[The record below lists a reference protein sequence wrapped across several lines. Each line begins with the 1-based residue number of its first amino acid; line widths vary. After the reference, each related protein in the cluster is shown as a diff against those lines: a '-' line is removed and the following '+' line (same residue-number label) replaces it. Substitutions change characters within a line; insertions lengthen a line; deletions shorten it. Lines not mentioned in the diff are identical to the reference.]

1 MKILKSYY
9 EHISQNPKT
18 HIIKFI
24 FILFFKLLMQFFR
37 FFGLHKM
44 RFKLSNSIRPKK
56 LYIII
61 MSNVFH
67 TSKEIHER
75 YDLKGSTYKRKTKEK
90 YYFKLKSNF

>member
-1 MKILKSYY
+1 
-9 EHISQNPKT
+9 
-18 HIIKFI
+18 
-24 FILFFKLLMQFFR
+24 
-37 FFGLHKM
+37 M